1 MKLKIESKKIEE
13 YVIKKKKRKDLI
25 PLKLNNNG

>member
-13 YVIKKKKRKDLI
+13 YVIKKKKKRSNSFETKQ
-25 PLKLNNNG
+25 

>member
-13 YVIKKKKRKDLI
+13 YVIKKKKKKKRSNSIETKQ
-25 PLKLNNNG
+25 

>member
-13 YVIKKKKRKDLI
+13 YVIKKKKKKRSNSVETKQ
-25 PLKLNNNG
+25 